1 MIEQYGN
8 FTEPV
13 TKLNLNGVKT
23 QGENIADNGEFWGGI
38 RADFLEIKSRKNRDF
53 YYFFI

>member
-8 FTEPV
+8 YTEPV

-23 QGENIADNGEFWGGI
+23 QGENIADNGECKGSQ
-38 RADFLEIKSRKNRDF
+38 LEFVVSIMRYS
-53 YYFFI
+53 